1 MAGIYIHIP
10 FCRRKCHYCNFFSL
24 ASQKLKDPFLKA
36 LKKEVALTRDYLAGE
51 PVNTIYFGGGT
62 PSLYQPGELQEL
74 IELILMHAAQSS
86 AGNTSP
92 HDPSAA
98 GIGSPRDLYHGGKAS
113 PPDPSPNGEG
123 RILSAVNR
131 EITLELNPDDV
142 TEAYVAGL
150 KQTCFNRFSLGVQ
163 SFSDEDLKYLNRSH
177 SADQALSAVKLLQ
190 DAGYKNISI
199 DLIYGIPS
207 STPAIWQ
214 SNLETAFSLGVP
226 HISAYALTVE
236 PHTPLA
242 WMIDKQQSAPVSD
255 ESQVEHFR
263 VMMDLMREEGFLQY
277 EISNFCKPG
286 HFAIHNTSYWNGIPY
301 LGLGPSAHSYNGTSR
316 RWNISNLSKY
326 IEGMNQGAC
335 DFEEETLTSTQKYNE
350 YVMTSLRTMW
360 GCDLEKINY
369 KLKIKNYE
377 LIGNRAASFVQ
388 QGLLTEHSGVYFLT
402 DEGKLFADRISSE
415 LFMTE

>member
-1 MAGIYIHIP
+1 
-10 FCRRKCHYCNFFSL
+10 
-24 ASQKLKDPFLKA
+24 
-36 LKKEVALTRDYLAGE
+36 
-51 PVNTIYFGGGT
+51 
-62 PSLYQPGELQEL
+62 
-74 IELILMHAAQSS
+74 
-86 AGNTSP
+86 
-92 HDPSAA
+92 
-98 GIGSPRDLYHGGKAS
+98 
-113 PPDPSPNGEG
+113 
-123 RILSAVNR
+123 
-131 EITLELNPDDV
+131 
-142 TEAYVAGL
+142 
-150 KQTCFNRFSLGVQ
+150 
-163 SFSDEDLKYLNRSH
+163 
-177 SADQALSAVKLLQ
+177 
-190 DAGYKNISI
+190 
-199 DLIYGIPS
+199 
-207 STPAIWQ
+207 
-214 SNLETAFSLGVP
+214 
-226 HISAYALTVE
+226 
-236 PHTPLA
+236 
-242 WMIDKQQSAPVSD
+242 
-255 ESQVEHFR
+255 
-263 VMMDLMREEGFLQY
+263 MDLMREEGFLQY